1 MADKFEYKEYQE
13 SDAVRQ
19 AQEALQNQLAQK
31 PGAYQSQWQT
41 SLNDTLDKIMN
52 RQEFKYDLNGDAL
65 YQQYKD
71 RYVQQGQ
78 MAMKDTMGQAA
89 ALTGGY
95 GNSYAQNV
103 GQQAYHGYLQG
114 LNDKVPELYQLALD
128 KYNQDTSNLYNQYS
142 LLGQREDM
150 DYGRYRDSLADWNAE
165 RDFLTGRYDSERSYD
180 YGKYAD
186 DRDFGYGQYRDAI
199 ADEQWQ
205 KNFDE
210 ALRQFNYA
218 NKLISAD
225 EAMGRP
231 SSAGSS
237 GASGGSGGGGGSS
250 SGGSGY
256 NNGGLSSGQIAE
268 MQAYYGTT
276 ADGKWGA
283 NSTAAADGMSAQE
296 AWNAYQAQ
304 KDSETNSYNEVAH
317 TLNGIIAGSNNLDAA
332 DVKKKKEE
340 ISWLLRLALDEGK
353 ISESQRVQL
362 QNTYTPKGYTY

>member
-52 RQEFKYDLNGDAL
+52 RQEFNYDLNGDAL

-103 GQQAYHGYLQG
+103 GQQAYDASLQQ
-114 LNDKVPELYQLALD
+114 LNDRVPELYQLALD

-150 DYGRYRDSLADWNAE
+150 DYGRYRDSLSDWNTE

-218 NKLISAD
+218 HNLISAD

-231 SSAGSS
+231 ISSGSS
-237 GASGGSGGGGGSS
+237 SNSGGGSKGGW
-250 SGGSGY
+250 
-256 NNGGLSSGQIAE
+256 NLQANGGLTADQIKQ
-268 MQAYYGTT
+268 MQAYYGVST
-276 ADGKWGA
+276 DGKWGPE
-283 NSTAAADGMSAQE
+283 SSKAADGKSAQQ
-296 AWNAYQAQ
+296 AWAEYQASLKPADPQ
-304 KDSETNSYNEVAH
+304 PA
-317 TLNGIIAGSNNLDAA
+317 AGYTFGELTDLAAGGYSKSQIEALLKAQGVNVSDAA
-332 DVKKKKEE
+332 VQADIKK
-340 ISWLLRLALDEGK
+340 ALGK
-353 ISESQRVQL
+353 
-362 QNTYTPKGYTY
+362 

>member
-13 SDAVRQ
+13 SDAVKK
-19 AQEALQNQLAQK
+19 AQTALQTQLGNK
-31 PGAYQSQWQT
+31 PGAYQSQWQA
-41 SLNDTLDKIMN
+41 SLDDAMNKIMN
-52 RQEFKYDLNGDAL
+52 REKFSYDLNGDAL

-78 MAMKDTMGQAA
+78 MAMMDTMGQAA

-128 KYNQDTSNLYNQYS
+128 KYNSETNDLYNQYS

-150 DYGRYRDSLADWNAE
+150 DYGRYRDTVSDWGTE
-165 RDFLTGRYDSERSYD
+165 RDYLTGRYDSERSYD

-186 DRDFGYGQYRDAI
+186 DRDFGYGQYRDAV

-218 NKLISAD
+218 NRLIDAD
-225 EAMGRP
+225 EAMGREKP
-231 SSAGSS
+231 TTSSTGST
-237 GASGGSGGGGGSS
+237 GGGGG
-250 SGGSGY
+250 GG
-256 NNGGLSSGQIAE
+256 NGGNDATREEQRRLKALGLYKGEIDGIDGPLTQEAKRAEEALNNQKSGSYSFGE
-268 MQAYYGTT
+268 LM
-276 ADGKWGA
+276 D
-283 NSTAAADGMSAQE
+283 AAAGGMSKAQIE
-296 AWNAYQAQ
+296 AELAEKGVDISKPGVQADIR
-304 KDSETNSYNEVAH
+304 K
-317 TLNGIIAGSNNLDAA
+317 
-332 DVKKKKEE
+332 
-340 ISWLLRLALDEGK
+340 ALSK
-353 ISESQRVQL
+353 
-362 QNTYTPKGYTY
+362 